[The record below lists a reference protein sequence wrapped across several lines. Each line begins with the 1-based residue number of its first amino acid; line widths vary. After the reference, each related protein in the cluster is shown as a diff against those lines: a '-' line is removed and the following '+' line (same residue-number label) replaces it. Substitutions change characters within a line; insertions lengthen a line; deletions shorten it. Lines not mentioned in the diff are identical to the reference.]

1 MFQIVSIIIPFYCI
15 SNLQTTAYSN
25 LIWTKRYWHRN
36 ISRHDAIHSLKC
48 FYSLKQLCLPWLTDK
63 YLHKS
68 LWKKSFLITDE
79 TFKLHLK
86 ILWRYKKYLRFKYIC
101 VQKTPFYFKYKSLI
115 KKILPDIHPKKTK
128 YSTIII
134 LYVIPHILVNS

>member
-15 SNLQTTAYSN
+15 SNLQTTFFK
-25 LIWTKRYWHRN
+25 TKRFWHRN
-36 ISRHDAIHSLKC
+36 ISRNDALHSLKY
-48 FYSLKQLCLPWLTDK
+48 FSSLQQLCLPWLTDK

-68 LWKKSFLITDE
+68 LWKESFLITDE

-115 KKILPDIHPKKTK
+115 KKILPDIHPKKLNIQPLLFCMS
-128 YSTIII
+128 YPIF
-134 LYVIPHILVNS
+134 